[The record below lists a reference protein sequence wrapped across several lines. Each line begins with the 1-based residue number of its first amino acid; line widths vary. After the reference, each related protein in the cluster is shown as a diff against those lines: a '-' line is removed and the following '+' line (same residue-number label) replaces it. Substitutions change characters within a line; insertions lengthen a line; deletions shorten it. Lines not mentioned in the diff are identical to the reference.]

1 MVANRTVN
9 SMLKVFMP
17 IYSLVIHR
25 SYPASKSDRANK
37 QTRMVSKSKLF
48 LIISILTSAVFL
60 PAAILPHINNPYL
73 AYSSSIHVASI
84 TISIFLIGVDSYIQE
99 N

>member
-1 MVANRTVN
+1 
-9 SMLKVFMP
+9 
-17 IYSLVIHR
+17 
-25 SYPASKSDRANK
+25 
-37 QTRMVSKSKLF
+37 MVSKSKLF